1 MNYKNSQIEIQK
13 ALFPAEKRHGIFR
26 GTEREF
32 FLKESD
38 DNFISLINPTDV
50 KDYFASNSIN
60 WWMGKNRLDICFRLK

>member
-38 DNFISLINPTDV
+38 DNFISLTLLSD
-50 KDYFASNSIN
+50 K
-60 WWMGKNRLDICFRLK
+60 LD